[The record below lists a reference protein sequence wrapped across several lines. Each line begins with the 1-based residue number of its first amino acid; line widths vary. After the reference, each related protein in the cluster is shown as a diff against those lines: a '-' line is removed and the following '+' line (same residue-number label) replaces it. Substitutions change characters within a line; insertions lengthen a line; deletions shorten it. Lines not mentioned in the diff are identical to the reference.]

1 MLKDFDTYVN
11 PIPTVC
17 MYVVPVVRFFSTETT
32 VPFVIGKSC
41 GLCLFERHRKS
52 RSFWN
57 HSSTPETKKVG
68 SKFSYFLLTYVP
80 YTFTLPIYFDVAFT
94 LRFVIIV
101 LLLICARPFPFSL
114 FRVTKT
120 LTFKTT
126 QRTQSAR
133 LFLWN
138 SFPFA
143 LEQKIIFISITLHLC
158 LVLKQRLGASRK
170 LSIHICCQKIPGLRG
185 SKSPES
191 LTVVLLKMIKSC
203 VVRHLTYLLASI
215 FLLNCYKKNKISLL
229 TYATNK
235 GIFYIPV
242 YAWRFARPYNV
253 ITKLCYNRYFCKIEQ
268 NFNKPTSTNNRR
280 LVLMQVSKWE
290 PKAQIKLSKS
300 IGWRRG
306 ANFVLQNSASIL
318 HCFCFK

>member
-1 MLKDFDTYVN
+1 MKLSIPDWWASLSMLKDFDTYVN

-133 LFLWN
+133 LFL
-138 SFPFA
+138 
-143 LEQKIIFISITLHLC
+143 
-158 LVLKQRLGASRK
+158 
-170 LSIHICCQKIPGLRG
+170 
-185 SKSPES
+185 
-191 LTVVLLKMIKSC
+191 
-203 VVRHLTYLLASI
+203 
-215 FLLNCYKKNKISLL
+215 
-229 TYATNK
+229 
-235 GIFYIPV
+235 
-242 YAWRFARPYNV
+242 
-253 ITKLCYNRYFCKIEQ
+253 
-268 NFNKPTSTNNRR
+268 
-280 LVLMQVSKWE
+280 
-290 PKAQIKLSKS
+290 
-300 IGWRRG
+300 
-306 ANFVLQNSASIL
+306 
-318 HCFCFK
+318 